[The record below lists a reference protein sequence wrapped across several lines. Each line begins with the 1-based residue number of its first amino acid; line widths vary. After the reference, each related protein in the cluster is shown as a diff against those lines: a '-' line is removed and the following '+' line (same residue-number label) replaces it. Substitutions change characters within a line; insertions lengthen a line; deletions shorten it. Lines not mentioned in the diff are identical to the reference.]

1 MHSGGCQNS
10 IILYLHTLTAND
22 SIFLWSL
29 IFFPT
34 FPVRSDIRV
43 LSPDP
48 LYIFDQKANP
58 EYVQHLFQLPAW
70 FLCRIRNTL
79 QYCADQNHSLFLYK
93 RAHIITDL
101 NCIPYRQRHN
111 IWCFC
116 RFVLFLSSYNP
127 IHPKPTSH
135 SRDEMS
141 HLELHRNHEC

>member
-1 MHSGGCQNS
+1 MEPVSSTMIFNN
-10 IILYLHTLTAND
+10 LTTND

-29 IFFPT
+29 IFFST

-48 LYIFDQKANP
+48 LYILDQKANP
-58 EYVQHLFQLPAW
+58 GYVQHLFQLPAW

-93 RAHIITDL
+93 HAHIIPDL

-127 IHPKPTSH
+127 VHPKPNLTLS
-135 SRDEMS
+135 
-141 HLELHRNHEC
+141 